1 MSDPVRMLWV
11 GAVLLNVLV
20 ALTIT
25 MAILH
30 DIPIGKAFGWH
41 PILMSWA
48 FLVFMTTGVLQ
59 VRMA

>member
-1 MSDPVRMLWV
+1 MLWV